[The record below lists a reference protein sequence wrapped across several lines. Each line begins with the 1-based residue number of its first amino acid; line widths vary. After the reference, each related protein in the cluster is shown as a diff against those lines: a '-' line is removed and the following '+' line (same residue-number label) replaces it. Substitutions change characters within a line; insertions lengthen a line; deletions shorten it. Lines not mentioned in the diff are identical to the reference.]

1 MLPSMIS
8 KANHYGNLKIQDKTI
23 KFLSELLMTIK
34 KRMYITQNST
44 IVPFEN
50 LLWFA
55 RKTVFLSVLDKLEVN
70 ELTIPV

>member
-23 KFLSELLMTIK
+23 KFLSELLMTFK

-50 LLWFA
+50 LL
-55 RKTVFLSVLDKLEVN
+55 
-70 ELTIPV
+70 